1 MDARS
6 AEAEP
11 SRGARVLDAAPSEA
25 VGPAERLAPLRKPP
39 GFAPAVQRWS
49 FLLPAGEAGMHIAFF
64 GAQAESE
71 TELGRHPMRDWI
83 RTHLAGHV
91 KGPTCLDHA
100 RSRLS
105 GGRVEHVVCAYWV
118 SAERFEAWRADA
130 EVENWWHAPE
140 RLAGPHGAWREILWV
155 PRERQESIYWKD
167 YPAGLMTSPDVAI
180 FPTPY
185 CGYYGA
191 MRDRLPAAAS
201 ESLDAPDEAGLVPCR
216 DRVGYGEHWSVRP
229 PHNLALIRSA
239 NTWGRMDAEQR
250 ADYEAKL
257 RSPLEAGMEY
267 LADNPLPSGCAC
279 MRWQG
284 TTDADGRAEP
294 EAHAHAYF
302 LSLRHMERWAED
314 HATHAAIFGAAIQ
327 RYRHYGPRNQLR
339 TWHEVYVLPGGG
351 QRIEYLNCD
360 PRTGL
365 LPWFEAER
373 VA

>member
-1 MDARS
+1 M
-6 AEAEP
+6 
-11 SRGARVLDAAPSEA
+11 
-25 VGPAERLAPLRKPP
+25 
-39 GFAPAVQRWS
+39 
-49 FLLPAGEAGMHIAFF
+49 
-64 GAQAESE
+64 
-71 TELGRHPMRDWI
+71 
-83 RTHLAGHV
+83 
-91 KGPTCLDHA
+91 
-100 RSRLS
+100 
-105 GGRVEHVVCAYWV
+105 EHVVCAYWV

-302 LSLRHMERWAED
+302 LSLRHMERW
-314 HATHAAIFGAAIQ
+314 
-327 RYRHYGPRNQLR
+327 PRI
-339 TWHEVYVLPGGG
+339 T
-351 QRIEYLNCD
+351 
-360 PRTGL
+360 PRTRRSSGRHPALPALRAAEPTPDLARGL
-365 LPWFEAER
+365 RASGRRPAH
-373 VA
+373 